1 MAYKSYGVDYLCQ
14 EEGYGLVDRK
24 VCLDGEI
31 RVIVSDPSVSVIL
44 KHAAQH
50 LDDTDD
56 IYIPE
61 LIAEVLDIESS
72 YKYNQVMS
80 TMQNKTETSNT
91 TQSILAALFNS
102 IFKDISESANR
113 PGGNLLG
120 VDELKDTKLQPR
132 PEPPH
137 DLEADVDETI
147 KREYWERF
155 QAWQKEQKRI
165 EEDRNENE

>member
-1 MAYKSYGVDYLCQ
+1 MAYRSYGVDYLGE
-14 EEGYGLVDRK
+14 EEGYGLVER
-24 VCLDGEI
+24 VENNEI
-31 RVIVSDPSVSVIL
+31 QVIVTDPSVSAIL
-44 KHAAQH
+44 KHVARH
-50 LDDTDD
+50 MEDTDD

-80 TMQNKTETSNT
+80 TIQNKTETSNT
-91 TQSILAALFNS
+91 TQSILAALFNNL
-102 IFKDISESANR
+102 FKDISESTNR
-113 PGGNLLG
+113 PGGDVLG
-120 VDELKDTKLQPR
+120 VDELKDTQLQPR

-165 EEDRNENE
+165 EEDRNDNE